1 MKYDLLKLNIQLFAE
16 GDGENTTVDTG
27 AMEQLGDNMK
37 IIANAIM
44 DSLNIIYNTVSDLH
58 NNAGFDSEAGNALI
72 NGMNDIKG
80 YLEKYQTSITNLG
93 SFLISVAQSFLS
105 ADSQMNQEITA
116 WGSTVKG
123 VVTQINE
130 GVNSQASQGSYDTSS
145 YVSALKTSAIN
156 ISGATRTIVGETAK
170 MFGNTGTYIKS
181 TTGKNLLEIGADVT
195 NQAVGT
201 VKTLFGYAGDNSSSA
216 TINTIFSAFGNGLAE
231 LAGFLNS

>member
-1 MKYDLLKLNIQLFAE
+1 MKNHLLKLNIQLLAE
-16 GDGENTTVDTG
+16 ATSDGTMVDTG
-27 AMEQLGDNMK
+27 AMEQLGENTK
-37 IIANAIM
+37 VIASAIM
-44 DSLNIIYNTVSDLH
+44 DSLNIIYNTVNDLY
-58 NNAGFDSEAGNALI
+58 NNAGFDSEAGNSLI
-72 NGMNDIKG
+72 TGMNDIKS
-80 YLEKYQTSITNLG
+80 YLEKYQSSITNLG
-93 SFLISVAQSFLS
+93 SFLISVAQAFLS

-123 VVTQINE
+123 VVSQINE

-145 YVSALKTSAIN
+145 YISDLKSSAVN

-201 VKTLFGYAGDNSSSA
+201 VKTLFGYAGDNSSST